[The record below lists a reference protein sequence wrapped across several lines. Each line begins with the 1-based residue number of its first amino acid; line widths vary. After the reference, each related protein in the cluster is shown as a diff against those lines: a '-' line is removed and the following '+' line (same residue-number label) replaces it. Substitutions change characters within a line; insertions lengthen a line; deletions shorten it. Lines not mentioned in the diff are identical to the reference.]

1 MRKHFEEYNQI
12 LELANKIGNKEISD
26 IVLDNIY
33 DDMLDKEI
41 HTYTQAS
48 MIVEDVNGRR
58 KVLNNH

>member
-1 MRKHFEEYNQI
+1 MEKHFEEYQQI
-12 LELANKIGNKEISD
+12 LKLANKVGNKEISD

-48 MIVEDVNGRR
+48 MIVEDVKGKK
-58 KVLNNH
+58 KVVK

>member
-12 LELANKIGNKEISD
+12 LELANKVGNKEISD

-48 MIVEDVNGRR
+48 MIVEDV
-58 KVLNNH
+58 KSKKKSIK

>member
-12 LELANKIGNKEISD
+12 LALANKVGNKEISD

-48 MIVEDVNGRR
+48 MIVEDVKG
-58 KVLNNH
+58 KKKSIK

>member
-1 MRKHFEEYNQI
+1 MEKHFNEYQQI
-12 LELANKIGNKEISD
+12 LELANKVGNKEISD

-48 MIVEDVNGRR
+48 MIVEDVKGKK
-58 KVLNNH
+58 KVVK

>member
-1 MRKHFEEYNQI
+1 MEKHFEEYQQI
-12 LELANKIGNKEISD
+12 LKLANKVGNNEISD

-48 MIVEDVNGRR
+48 MIVEDVKGKK
-58 KVLNNH
+58 KVVK